1 MIVVQKQKSKSRE
14 KLKKK
19 PKRKKNKI
27 KKVVEINMV
36 MVAGITIMMIVVV
49 AIAAMTAKVA
59 TVMIVKRNCNIKQ
72 RTLLKIKKKIKEAK
86 DKNVWDVKKK
96 VSAKF

>member
-49 AIAAMTAKVA
+49 AIAAMTAKLA
-59 TVMIVKRNCNIKQ
+59 AVMIVKSLCNIKQ
-72 RTLLKIKKKIKEAK
+72 RTLVKMKKKIEEDK

>member
-36 MVAGITIMMIVVV
+36 MVGGITIMMNVVV

-59 TVMIVKRNCNIKQ
+59 AVMILNSLCNIKQ
-72 RTLLKIKKKIKEAK
+72 RTLVKMKKKIEEVK

-96 VSAKF
+96 ISAKF